1 MQNLDFIDYLNTN
14 ERDIITEE
22 KEELINGLKNSNQKK
37 INPKSIFMIRK
48 VQFFLKK

>member
-22 KEELINGLKNSNQKK
+22 KEELINS
-37 INPKSIFMIRK
+37 MIRK
-48 VQFFLKK
+48 DQFFLKK